1 MQAEGD
7 DGSVTAQL
15 LRKASSIRQMLEHRG
30 YIEIPSRGTSM
41 FPLIRQGSI
50 CRFVPFSPEHAA
62 IGDILLFE
70 DEQSGLIG
78 HRLLR
83 KERIGAEEVYLCKGD
98 SNRYPDAP
106 VPKERVLGKL
116 VQIRKGSSSRAADSY
131 ALRIWGKLMVRYR
144 LVSYLMHRIA
154 VRN

>member
-1 MQAEGD
+1 
-7 DGSVTAQL
+7 
-15 LRKASSIRQMLEHRG
+15 
-30 YIEIPSRGTSM
+30 M

-50 CRFVPFSPEHAA
+50 CRFEPVSPEDAA

-83 KERIGAEEVYLCKGD
+83 RERIGGEEVYICKGD

-116 VQIRKGSSSRAADSY
+116 AQIRKGSSSRAADSY